1 MEPQGDA
8 LNWEAGE
15 RANDFAVCNV
25 NVGFWHL
32 GITVRAYIEG
42 KKRGC
47 HTKGGRKLETW
58 QSRAGYSFRMRGE
71 LS

>member
-32 GITVRAYIEG
+32 GITVRI
-42 KKRGC
+42 
-47 HTKGGRKLETW
+47 
-58 QSRAGYSFRMRGE
+58 SRVRNEDATQRE
-71 LS
+71 EEN